1 MDALVAQLDKR
12 LIFMSPGTS
21 LLAEQ
26 IVASFSSPGYSLS
39 LARSAAA
46 VRRLLARDVYDLVL
60 IEAQDPQEAYEAC
73 RALRLHWRIPI
84 VILNPDTSPLGQLEC
99 YEAGADLC
107 LAMPIEIPE
116 LMARLRGLLRREEWN
131 RQQDDDQ
138 FPTMARR

>member
-1 MDALVAQLDKR
+1 MYALVIQLKR
-12 LIFMSPGTS
+12 LVFMSAGTS

-26 IVASFSSPGYSLS
+26 IIASFSSPGYSIS
-39 LARSAAA
+39 LARTMAA

-84 VILNPDTSPLGQLEC
+84 VILNSDPSLLGQLEC
-99 YEAGADLC
+99 YDAGADLC
-107 LAMPIEIPE
+107 LAAPIEVME

-131 RQQDDDQ
+131 RQQDEGQ
-138 FPTMARR
+138 PPATARR